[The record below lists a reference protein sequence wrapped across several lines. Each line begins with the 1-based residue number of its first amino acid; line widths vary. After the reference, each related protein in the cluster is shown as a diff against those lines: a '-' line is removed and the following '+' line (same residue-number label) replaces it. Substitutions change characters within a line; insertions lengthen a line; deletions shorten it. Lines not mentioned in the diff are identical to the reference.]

1 MATQSE
7 VGPLHMVPLT
17 DRTLAII
24 AQLFIPAERGA
35 AAELLATE
43 CADRLP
49 LYRPVTP
56 EGLER
61 VQFAALRLSGGR
73 LTQLRAAVDLA
84 REDWRDLLVAAGFAH
99 EVQAHLRWAPI
110 AYPAET
116 QAAWRRG
123 ERIAGIGYGRLAPVR
138 IATGWA
144 RGEPGRVEDLL
155 RLDPEPTYA
164 VVIGDGRTLEIP
176 ESIMRSAS
184 DGPSPPTSSRTS
196 HDDAR

>member
-1 MATQSE
+1 
-7 VGPLHMVPLT
+7 MVPLT

-24 AQLFIPAERGA
+24 AQLFSPAERSA

-99 EVQAHLRWAPI
+99 EVQAHLRWVPI
-110 AYPAET
+110 AYPVGT
-116 QAAWRRG
+116 QEAWRRG
-123 ERIAGIGYGRLAPVR
+123 EQIAGVGFGRQASVR

-164 VVIGDGRTLEIP
+164 VAIGDGRTLEIP
-176 ESIMRSAS
+176 ESILQRVSDSAF
-184 DGPSPPTSSRTS
+184 PSTSTRTD

>member
-1 MATQSE
+1 
-7 VGPLHMVPLT
+7 MVPLT

-24 AQLFIPAERGA
+24 AQLFSPAERSA

-43 CADRLP
+43 CTDRLP

-99 EVQAHLRWAPI
+99 EVEAHLRWVPI
-110 AYPAET
+110 AYPVGT
-116 QAAWRRG
+116 QEAWRRG
-123 ERIAGIGYGRLAPVR
+123 EQIAGVGLGRLASVR

-164 VVIGDGRTLEIP
+164 VAIGDGRTLEIP
-176 ESIMRSAS
+176 ESILQRVSDSAF
-184 DGPSPPTSSRTS
+184 PSTSTRTD

>member
-1 MATQSE
+1 
-7 VGPLHMVPLT
+7 MVPLT

-24 AQLFIPAERGA
+24 AQLFSPAECSA

-84 REDWRDLLVAAGFAH
+84 RVDWRDLLVAAGFAN
-99 EVQAHLRWAPI
+99 EVQAHLRWIPI
-110 AYPAET
+110 AYPVET
-116 QAAWRRG
+116 QEAWRRG
-123 ERIAGIGYGRLAPVR
+123 DRIAGIGYGRLAPVR
-138 IATGWA
+138 IAAGWA
-144 RGEPGRVEDLL
+144 RGEPGRVEDLI

-164 VVIGDGRTLEIP
+164 VVLDDGRTLDIP
-176 ESIMRSAS
+176 ESILRSAG
-184 DGPSPPTSSRTS
+184 DGLSPFTPSGTD
-196 HDDAR
+196 HDDAS